1 MTGAG
6 DPGSHRPAPI
16 EIDPEP
22 TVAGRLARWAERGRL
37 LRAHVEAS
45 RAQHNSVDLG
55 LSLVE
60 RDSTIGGG
68 LLAGALA
75 YRLFVVLIPV
85 ALLCVSGLGLY
96 AATVDQSPS
105 TVAKEAGLTGLIA
118 SEVASAASSDGRL
131 LLFLAMVPTVL
142 YAIVKL
148 YRSIAVVHAIVWH
161 GSGRGVRTSAAG
173 VGVFIAALLL
183 HLTAVEIVG
192 WTRRHDQVSGV
203 VALLVYLVFVG
214 GAWLVVSTQLP
225 HREVHWQALIPG
237 SLLFGAGLFV
247 VNVLNVYVTTRL
259 VADHADTYGALGVAI
274 ALLFSLVLVG
284 RLMVGSAVLN
294 AALDERRSRAGRR
307 LSS

>member
-1 MTGAG
+1 MTGAD

-37 LRAHVEAS
+37 LRAHVETS
-45 RAQHNSVDLG
+45 RAQHDSVDLG
-55 LSLVE
+55 LSFVE

-75 YRLFVVLIPV
+75 YRLFVVLIPA

-118 SEVASAASSDGRL
+118 SEVASASSSDGRL

-173 VGVFIAALLL
+173 VGVFIAAMVL

-192 WTRRHDQVSGV
+192 WTRRHDQVGGV
-203 VALLVYLVFVG
+203 VALLVYLIFVG

-294 AALDERRSRAGRR
+294 AALDERRSPTRR
-307 LSS
+307 HSS